1 MRAAEL
7 KAELRRL
14 FSLALPLAAAE
25 AGTQLMSV
33 VDMAV
38 VGRLGGVELAA
49 VGLGNAV
56 YFGVAVFGLGLMLG
70 VDPLISQAVGA
81 GDRIRARR
89 VMWQGVW
96 LALLTAAGLT
106 VLLLC
111 GPLALRAIGVKAEIV
126 APATIYLLLRTV
138 GLAPWLIFF
147 VVRAYLQAH
156 HVTRPLVVSMVVANI
171 VNFMIDIVLVFG
183 GHALPAW
190 MGPLRAIPSLGV
202 AGAAIATT
210 TCQFL
215 QMAMVGAAVLRIELP
230 EGTIISRRWNSTD
243 IRRALRIGLPT
254 ALQVTAEVGI
264 FALVA
269 LLAGRLGT
277 VDLAAHQL
285 VITLAS
291 FTFTIALGISTAGSV
306 RVGLAVGARDQ
317 RATRLAGHATFIAA
331 AMVMAVGALLFIS
344 LPTALARM
352 LTNQTNVI
360 DAARRLFFVAA
371 LFQLSDGLQAA
382 GIGALRG
389 AADTRFAFV
398 SNIIGYWL
406 VGFPV
411 ALLLGFKMGMGVV
424 GLWWGFVAG
433 LTVVAILVFLR
444 FQRLSAKEIKPVADM
459 VI

>member
-1 MRAAEL
+1 MGRAEL

-38 VGRLGGVELAA
+38 IGRVGGVELAA

-56 YFGVAVFGLGLMLG
+56 FFGVAVFGLGLMLG

-81 GDRIRARR
+81 GDHIRARR
-89 VMWQGVW
+89 ILWQGIW
-96 LALLTAAGLT
+96 LSLLTAA
-106 VLLLC
+106 VLMLVLFC
-111 GPLALRAIGVKAEIV
+111 GPLLLRAIGVKPEIV
-126 APATIYLLLRTV
+126 APATSYLLIRTI
-138 GLAPWLIFF
+138 GLAPWLTFF

-156 HVTRPLVVSMVVANI
+156 HVTRPMVLSMVVANV
-171 VNFMIDIVLVFG
+171 VNLIADLVLVFG
-183 GHALPAW
+183 GRPW
-190 MGPLRAIPSLGV
+190 MGPLRHIPPLGV

-215 QMAMVGAAVLRIELP
+215 QLAIVAFAVMRVPLP
-230 EGTIISRRWNSTD
+230 EGAIISRTWNPTD
-243 IRRALRIGLPT
+243 IRRALRIGFPT

-291 FTFTIALGISTAGSV
+291 FTFTVALGISTAGSV
-306 RVGLAVGARDQ
+306 RVGLAIGARDP
-317 RATRLAGHATFIAA
+317 RATRVAGHAAFIAA
-331 AMVMAVGALLFIS
+331 GIVMAVGALLFMTMAT
-344 LPTALARM
+344 LLARM
-352 LTNQTNVI
+352 LTDQASVI
-360 DAARRLFFVAA
+360 AAARPLFFVAG

-406 VGFPV
+406 IGLPV
-411 ALLLGFKMGMGVV
+411 ALLLGFRMKMGVV

-433 LTVVAILVFLR
+433 LSVVAILVFLR
-444 FQRLSAKEIKPVADM
+444 FQKLSSKAIAPV
-459 VI
+459 

>member
-1 MRAAEL
+1 MRLAEL

-25 AGTQLMSV
+25 AGTQVMSV

-38 VGRLGGVELAA
+38 VGRLGGLELAA

-56 YFGVAVFGLGLMLG
+56 FFGVAVFGLGLMLG

-81 GDRIRARR
+81 GDRVSARR
-89 VMWQGVW
+89 IMWQGIW
-96 LALLTAAGLT
+96 LSLLTAAALT
-106 VLLLC
+106 IPLLC
-111 GPLALRAIGVKAEIV
+111 GPLLLRTIGVKSEIV
-126 APATIYLLLRTV
+126 RPATSYLLIRTI
-138 GLAPWLIFF
+138 GLAPWLMFF

-156 HVTRPLVVSMVVANI
+156 HVARPMVVSMVAANVINLVA
-171 VNFMIDIVLVFG
+171 DIVLVFG
-183 GHALPAW
+183 GRVLPMW

-202 AGAAIATT
+202 SGAAIATT
-210 TCQFL
+210 SCQFL
-215 QMAMVGAAVLRIELP
+215 QLAILAASVPRVGLP
-230 EGTIISRRWNSTD
+230 EGTTVSRRWNSAD
-243 IRRALRIGLPT
+243 LRRAIRVGFPT

-285 VITLAS
+285 VITLAA
-291 FTFTIALGISTAGSV
+291 FTFTVALGVSTAGSV

-317 RATRLAGHATFIAA
+317 RATRLAGHATFIGA
-331 AMVMAVGALLFIS
+331 AMVMAVGALAFMTVPS
-344 LPTALARM
+344 LLARM
-352 LTNQTNVI
+352 LTNQQSVI
-360 DAARRLFFVAA
+360 AAARPLFFVAA

-389 AADTRFAFV
+389 AADTRFAFA

-406 VGFPV
+406 IGFPV
-411 ALLLGFKMGMGVV
+411 ALLLGFKMKMGVV

-433 LTVVAILVFLR
+433 LSVVAVLVFLR
-444 FQRLSAKEIKPVADM
+444 FQRLSAKAITPVAE
-459 VI
+459 IR

>member
-1 MRAAEL
+1 MRT
-7 KAELRRL
+7 ELRRL
-14 FSLALPLAAAE
+14 FALALPLAAAE
-25 AGTQLMSV
+25 AGTQIMSV

-38 VGRLGGVELAA
+38 IGRLGGLELAA
-49 VGLGNAV
+49 AGLGNAV
-56 YFGVAVFGLGLMLG
+56 FFGVAVFGLGLMLG

-81 GDRIRARR
+81 RDFVSARR

-96 LALLTAAGLT
+96 LALITSAVLT

-111 GPLALRAIGVKAEIV
+111 GPF
-126 APATIYLLLRTV
+126 LLRTIGV
-138 GLAPWLIFF
+138 RPEIIGPASSFLLIRTIGLAPWLVFF

-156 HVTRPLVVSMVVANI
+156 HVTRPMVVSMVIAN
-171 VNFMIDIVLVFG
+171 VFNLMADIVLVFG
-183 GHALPAW
+183 GRVLPLW
-190 MGPLRAIPSLGV
+190 FGPLRAIPPLGV
-202 AGAAIATT
+202 AGAAISTAS
-210 TCQFL
+210 CQFVQL
-215 QMAMVGAAVLRIELP
+215 AIVAAAVVRIEMPEGAAFWRK
-230 EGTIISRRWNSTD
+230 WNAQD
-243 IRRALRIGLPT
+243 IRRALRVGLPT

-291 FTFTIALGISTAGSV
+291 FTFTVALGVATAGSV

-317 RATRLAGHATFIAA
+317 HATRLAGHAAFIGAA
-331 AMVMAVGALLFIS
+331 LVMSVGALLFIS
-344 LPTALARM
+344 IPFLLARM
-352 LTNQTNVI
+352 LTNQQNVV
-360 DAARRLFFVAA
+360 AAAIPLFFVAG

-389 AADTRFAFV
+389 AADTRFAFF
-398 SNIIGYWL
+398 SNIVGYWI
-406 VGFPV
+406 VGLPV
-411 ALLLGFKMGMGVV
+411 ALLLGFTMKMGVV

-433 LTVVAILVFLR
+433 LTVVAILVFFR
-444 FQRLSAKEIKPVADM
+444 FQSLSAKAITPVAER